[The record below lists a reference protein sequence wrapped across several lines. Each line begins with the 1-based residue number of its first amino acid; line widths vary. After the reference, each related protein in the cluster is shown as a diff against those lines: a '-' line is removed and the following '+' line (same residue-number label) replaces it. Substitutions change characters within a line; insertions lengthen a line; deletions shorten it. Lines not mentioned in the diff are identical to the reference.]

1 MIILIVLQA
10 YNEFI
15 VDPNGLNRINQQD
28 VKPLEEMKL
37 NNPAGYANIVK
48 KADDLEV
55 KLAKSTGKIKC
66 K

>member
-1 MIILIVLQA
+1 
-10 YNEFI
+10 
-15 VDPNGLNRINQQD
+15 
-28 VKPLEEMKL
+28 MKL